1 MAGETQTG
9 VEGELR
15 LPLRPGR
22 GGAILARLTA
32 AGLNRNFAAVAF
44 APLVG
49 AVVTLW
55 LVIPT
60 LAPGVLSWD
69 TAEFQTVGPVLGTA
83 HPTGYPA
90 YVILGFIASHL
101 LPFGDPAYRMNL
113 LQALMAAGAVAG
125 VVALVQFLTGMRWAA
140 LAAGLLLLIM
150 PTWSPATVSFPD
162 GTSLTSSP
170 LFWRVSTH
178 ADPHLFHVALV
189 ALIFLLLVVWE
200 RRRTDADL
208 ERRRHADRWLVA
220 AAGVFGVAVA
230 NHSLALLL
238 PPAIGL
244 FVVAVVPGILRQWR
258 LILRCAAVLGAVVV
272 VLFLELPIRAAMHAP
287 LVYGHPDTWS
297 GFQYVVLA
305 EQFRGSLS
313 DPFGNLGIKYA
324 EVMNLF
330 SSWLGPLGF
339 LALVG
344 LGTSL
349 VKRPRYLL
357 LAGLAAVVTCG
368 FSAAYANADIER
380 YFLLPLFVA
389 FTFVGLG
396 LADAFELCVWLADVV
411 GDRVAPRTPGRS
423 PEPASASAAAPSA
436 AAAAV
441 GQPAA
446 LEPAAQS
453 AALEPAAVESEA
465 FGPTAFD
472 VGWSK
477 RTLMLVEILAAV
489 VLLAGAAPVVPDR
502 QALPGASPGAV
513 SETDQTYRET
523 WMRAVLA
530 TPDRGGL
537 PANAV
542 IVSWWSDSTTLWY
555 GQKVEG
561 LRSDIYIVDD
571 RTRLDD
577 NLGEVWD
584 VIDRFLGQ
592 RPVFLDRIS
601 GGVDGMDALSQLYVL
616 QDFQLPDGVTIK
628 QVISKKGTN

>member
-1 MAGETQTG
+1 LAGDKPTRS
-9 VEGELR
+9 EGGLQ
-15 LPLRPGR
+15 LPLGSGR
-22 GGAILARLTA
+22 RGPILDRLTA
-32 AGLNRNFAAVAF
+32 AGLNRNLAAAALAPLIGAVA
-44 APLVG
+44 
-49 AVVTLW
+49 TLW

-113 LQALMAAGAVAG
+113 LQAIMAAGAVAG
-125 VVALVQFLTGMRWAA
+125 VVALVQFLTGMRWVA
-140 LAAGLLLLIM
+140 LATGLLLLVM

-189 ALIFLLLVVWE
+189 ALIFLLLLVWE
-200 RRRTDADL
+200 RRRKDADL
-208 ERRRHADRWLVA
+208 DRRRHADRWLVA

-244 FVVAVVPGILRQWR
+244 FVIAVAPGIFRQWR
-258 LILRCAAVLGAVVV
+258 LILKCGAVLGAVVV

-305 EQFRGSLS
+305 EQFRGSLA
-313 DPFGNLGIKYA
+313 DPFGNLAIKYA

-330 SSWLGPLGF
+330 ASWLGPLSL
-339 LALVG
+339 LALIG

-396 LADAFELCVWLADVV
+396 LADALDLCVWLVGEV
-411 GDRVAPRTPGRS
+411 GDRIAARTLGGS
-423 PEPASASAAAPSA
+423 PEPASAAASPALDPAAIEPTAQSAPIE
-436 AAAAV
+436 
-441 GQPAA
+441 PA
-446 LEPAAQS
+446 LEPAPIG
-453 AALEPAAVESEA
+453 PAAMNA
-465 FGPTAFD
+465 
-472 VGWSK
+472 GWGK
-477 RTLMLVEILAAV
+477 RALLLVEILAAV
-489 VLLAGAAPVVPDR
+489 VLLSAAAPIAPDR
-502 QALPGASPGAV
+502 QALPGASPGGV

-584 VIDRFLGQ
+584 VIDRYLGQ

-616 QDFQLPDGVTIK
+616 QDFQLPDGATIK
-628 QVISKKGTN
+628 QVISKKGTK

>member
-1 MAGETQTG
+1 LAGDKPTRS
-9 VEGELR
+9 EGGLQ
-15 LPLRPGR
+15 LPWGAGR
-22 GGAILARLTA
+22 RGPILDHLTA
-32 AGLNRNFAAVAF
+32 AGLNRNLAAAAL
-44 APLVG
+44 APLIG

-113 LQALMAAGAVAG
+113 LQAIMAAGAVAG
-125 VVALVQFLTGMRWAA
+125 VVALVQFLTGMRWVA
-140 LAAGLLLLIM
+140 LATGLLLLIM

-189 ALIFLLLVVWE
+189 ALIFLLLLVWE

-244 FVVAVVPGILRQWR
+244 FVIAVAPGIFRQWR
-258 LILRCAAVLGAVVV
+258 LILKCAAVLAAVVV

-313 DPFGNLGIKYA
+313 DPFGNLGLKYA

-330 SSWLGPLGF
+330 ASWLGPLGL

-349 VKRPRYLL
+349 VKRPRYLV

-396 LADAFELCVWLADVV
+396 LADALDLCVWLVGEV
-411 GDRVAPRTPGRS
+411 GDRVAPRTIGGS
-423 PEPASASAAAPSA
+423 PEPASAAASP
-436 AAAAV
+436 
-441 GQPAA
+441 A
-446 LEPAAQS
+446 LEPAAFEPTAQS
-453 AALEPAAVESEA
+453 AAPSAPIEPAPI
-465 FGPTAFD
+465 GPAAID
-472 VGWSK
+472 AGWGK
-477 RTLMLVEILAAV
+477 RALLLVEILAAV
-489 VLLAGAAPVVPDR
+489 VLLSAAAPIAPDR
-502 QALPGASPGAV
+502 QAVPGAIPGGV

-616 QDFQLPDGVTIK
+616 RDFQLPDGATIK
-628 QVISKKGTN
+628 QVISKKGTK